1 MNADEF
7 QEGCTTTAIYPGQ
20 GEWTGLA
27 YAALGLA
34 GEAGEVANTVKKV
47 LRDDGGEI
55 TQERLDL
62 LIKELG
68 DCAWYLSQACTELAV
83 RLDYVLV
90 VNLNKLQ
97 SRKDRGVLHGD
108 GDVR

>member
-34 GEAGEVANTVKKV
+34 GEAGEVANTVKK
-47 LRDDGGEI
+47 GP
-55 TQERLDL
+55 
-62 LIKELG
+62 
-68 DCAWYLSQACTELAV
+68 A
-83 RLDYVLV
+83 
-90 VNLNKLQ
+90 
-97 SRKDRGVLHGD
+97 
-108 GDVR
+108 